1 EWQHAHTY
9 THKRHSAKQM
19 GLHMGT
25 SKLTAST
32 PPPTHTHT
40 HTHTH
45 TATHTNTDKHHSK
58 QKTTHHHTH
67 THTQTHTQTP
77 PPTHDK
83 CNSYNLTVLFY
94 YSHSICAMINFVTC
108 N

>member
-40 HTHTH
+40 HTHTQ
-45 TATHTNTDKHHSK
+45 TDTHTDTNTYSTPTIRETSGAPHRDFKAYCMSPPP
-58 QKTTHHHTH
+58 HTH
-67 THTQTHTQTP
+67 THTHTHTNSH
-77 PPTHDK
+77 THRHK
-83 CNSYNLTVLFY
+83 HILNTNSQRET
-94 YSHSICAMINFVTC
+94 
-108 N
+108 